1 MHVTTSQ
8 ILQCTDK
15 CSHMPLAYFSWSSSL
30 LFFTF
35 PWTIFIK
42 ASTANSL
49 CGGFCNS
56 TFSVRSF
63 GRRTH
68 CMFLNIEPKPFS
80 RLLFAEGKPYLP
92 GNAKYSKKTIFPAFW
107 FSNGIILHG
116 KLTRHNQHFSKRCIY
131 SRKFCFRSS
140 ANIVSVQIYV
150 FPKSK
155 TSFPNLIIVILKQ
168 FKLFIV
174 LYCDGWI
181 SDNGGQN
188 SWDN

>member
-1 MHVTTSQ
+1 MES
-8 ILQCTDK
+8 LQAG
-15 CSHMPLAYFSWSSSL
+15 S
-30 LFFTF
+30 
-35 PWTIFIK
+35 
-42 ASTANSL
+42 
-49 CGGFCNS
+49 
-56 TFSVRSF
+56 
-63 GRRTH
+63 
-68 CMFLNIEPKPFS
+68 
-80 RLLFAEGKPYLP
+80 
-92 GNAKYSKKTIFPAFW
+92 PAFW

-116 KLTRHNQHFSKRCIY
+116 KLTRHNQHFSKRCIC

-181 SDNGGQN
+181 SDMKIPLASTEKGKKKYRIVRVSGLVVN
-188 SWDN
+188 SWIFVASFIVTSKSRKTAAMLPVRQYARAYLEKNVSLSQARM